1 MAGLRDV
8 TNPLRRASEE
18 IKGLNAATP
27 RTERRSLPPLWE
39 RQRSTLSLAEP
50 TDTDPSILREGWD
63 AFLHSLGPQNIKMLG
78 AGLRSA
84 GTVAQNETLHGI
96 GYRIEKW
103 GEDLDIGRAPAMAP
117 VEDLETALRWVSG
130 GLGQGLGSIGAPIVT
145 GSAGALVGAP
155 LGPKGMVAGGV
166 TGAFSANHLLL
177 AGEATEQF
185 EREGVDPLIAH
196 QTAHAIAPF
205 MATLDTIGLAKVLRG
220 PARKLRQSFV
230 SYVGRRVAQG
240 ATVESITEMAQGAIR
255 QITAAQLTGNPD
267 TMERTIE
274 VLEEGI
280 IAGMTGGVVG
290 GAAGT
295 VSSRRRADEKAPPKA
310 KPEAKPES
318 QKSGKP
324 EKAAA
329 APVTPGPETEEEG
342 DADSARD
349 ETDLPP
355 EQPDQPAAPDPAAA
369 AIKAAVDEGKG
380 KPSTKADVELE
391 PVIVEVTPPEK
402 TTDENQDA
410 AVAARDDQKPA
421 TADDRPADAAPA
433 EAPSPAEPAA
443 GDAAERGA
451 EEPAPGPGAVGTEP
465 ASPDVQPAEA
475 PVAERGERG
484 ADPDEAGGPA
494 PAERPLSEKEVREK
508 RDREAGAEI
517 AEKTGKKIKAKPQG
531 TAKTALPDDKPVDV
545 EYAIVN
551 LDDVTPSNL
560 DDGRVNPAYPQI
572 LQPRDR
578 STVESESQINA
589 MLAEFH
595 PEQLGR
601 APVPQVGSPVI
612 DETGLVESGNGR
624 TMALRRLHQRAA
636 AGDEKAAADVA
647 RYRKQLEAE
656 GFDLSGVETPVLV
669 RVRKTEMTPTQ
680 RKRFVDQSNVSL
692 GAAMPVSGRAMKDAE
707 QMRGIVNEYQG
718 GPFDAQKNRK
728 FTGRFIQEVVPA
740 NEQLTFATS
749 EGELTALGQQRI
761 EAALLAASYGDEKLV
776 ERLVEAKD
784 QGRVSV
790 RRTLLDIAPEWLRIK
805 ESIEADEIDASA
817 DITPSILDAVH
828 ILQQA
833 EMRSKA
839 GMKTARAANHA
850 WDQILDWE
858 NPLIQEEAENLGV
871 DTDRFDIT
879 KQVVSF
885 FYPTPETSRMRGAE
899 KVTAAFREYISHVLA
914 NTKSQPDMFA
924 EAAGGFNVNRA
935 LAETVEHAAERDKS
949 EQQRRQEQYEKDRA
963 AGIRGTVDELREQ
976 GRLGEAMRQGGD
988 PVAAIENDPRW
999 IGVLEN
1005 ALETMAPGILL
1016 ETPARIDTPQGPARG
1031 RFREDERRAIIEVS
1045 RTQSRK
1051 QMRQTLRHEVIHA
1064 LRSRGLF
1071 TDAEWSTLTETAAR
1085 ENWMD
1090 KWNIQER
1097 YPFLMA
1103 DGEPTAAA
1111 LEEAIADE
1119 FAAWH
1124 SDSRGYPGPVARLF
1138 ERIRQFFIQV
1148 ARSLRLLGHTAGD
1161 VFSDIDAG
1169 VVGSRAWRREYA
1181 ARAAQGE
1188 RRQIRPAFYSHLERI
1203 VRDGPGRA
1211 DAKNWWTYITSPKK
1225 GVRQKE
1231 IEDVV
1236 EWAEGFFEAD
1246 GPRRGMT
1253 LKGWLDSQSGP
1264 IKKDAVQAFLAANMP
1279 QIDVVEYGGPSNDSI
1294 ADSYFSAIDWSEPE
1308 ILVPAGS
1315 GKKYSTWKQTRGRVV
1330 LTDDAPHW
1338 TNELRIVRTTMVG
1351 GNLEPSDTIWLEQYK
1366 NKTTW
1371 ERFGASRQVSNET
1384 ELNNLSRDL
1393 VNQYFRQW
1401 VNVHRHPEN
1410 SLQPRY
1416 DEYVHPGEPNDYREI
1431 LIVQKQGP
1439 KRQGPHWYEQD
1450 VILHIRASTRPTP
1463 LGEKTFFIEEIQSDE
1478 HQDTSKII
1486 RAAEERLASAEASLE
1501 GGRWVGWH
1509 AEYLGDR
1516 EVDPVAAHQEIAKY
1530 KGELTDAR
1538 EKELA
1543 FSGSSNWVRLALKQV
1558 IETAVQEGHD
1568 AIMWADGPSMV
1579 KMEGNHDAVA
1589 GMTKFYEGVLPNTL
1603 KAYLKKQKWDAPI
1616 SERTWVEGEIPS
1628 HWINDIRASAQ
1639 EALYEAEEAYEMNA
1653 DPPPREHFETEEEW
1667 MDASAEAR
1675 DEAAREAVAEK
1686 FPGIGFPLSEDENLH
1701 QAVLEYYNDGN
1712 SMEFRGFGIKIPE
1725 KMREDV
1731 LAEGQPKYQLPP
1743 SDEKPAPVE
1752 PDYPGQPELTE
1763 AKRRATKA
1771 AVEEAEKR
1779 AENPSPEPL
1788 INLLR
1793 PMESFFRVLTVP
1805 LGGLDANGDMRLT
1818 KPLQRAATY
1827 VIRDMRP
1834 GPDSAMP
1841 WLDRWLERS
1850 RHAWLNR
1857 YGTPREFIVR
1867 ERQRHTESFEIMQE
1881 LVEHLKTLSEAKVGV
1896 EESRALQEVL
1906 EGKELTDDRINR
1918 LAAPIREAIDR
1929 YGLRLV
1935 ELGLLPKEAYRR
1947 NLGKYLHRSYAR
1959 YEFDQPALVR
1969 WGRQRGKVR
1978 RAALRGD
1985 ELMRRGRTHQFK
1997 IGQLLRDV
2005 PEAMRKKAREAK
2017 KWEILDLKSEG
2028 GRVRRRVYW
2037 PKNIDRSE
2045 LEKALPAIG
2054 TAMRMPNLTLDQLE
2068 SQGTWEVRRQKNDPD
2083 AKGRQPTAGRPYLW
2097 RDWSKAERAEM
2108 GEIRDARYNLI
2119 KTYELLAHDIASGAF
2134 FEDVSKNPAWFS
2146 KKKPDGVIVD
2156 GAEVGRFYSTVAGVD
2171 WVKVPKAKIAK
2182 SAARRWGAIAG
2193 GYVRAPLWRDMIEL
2207 EKMQNPGHWGWLL
2220 REWKKNK
2227 ALALDTPIPTPSGW
2241 TTMGA
2246 IAVGDTVFDEK
2257 GQPCTVE
2264 EVRDIQH
2271 GRPCYE
2277 VAFSDGA
2284 TIIADDE
2291 HWWFVTGRNNPDG
2304 KVLTTAEIRDTL
2316 TYSRGDRN
2324 HSVPVARALN
2334 LTDAELPLPPY
2345 ALGLWLGDGHAAGPR
2360 ITVGARVVDE
2370 IVELLRA
2377 AGVFSGAKVCDIR
2390 SSAVTFTIDCQ
2401 PVRVGNKPN
2410 KFKEGLKELGV
2421 LGSKAIP
2428 QTYLRGSISQRLAL
2442 LRGLLDSDGW
2452 IAPDG
2457 VISGFAT
2464 SSPALRAGVTELLR
2478 SLGYK
2483 PTTREFESAS
2493 GKPAWRIQFSAY
2505 ADTPVFG
2512 LKAKLERLRPPPA
2525 RPQRS
2530 STRQIVGVTKVDSV
2544 PVRCIAVSSKSHLY
2558 LAGDGMIPTHN
2569 TARSPTVHFNNT
2581 IGNVILSELY
2591 DFTPADIYRGIK
2603 EFATRG
2609 SLYREAVSEGIF
2621 SSGYVQVELDKIDV
2635 DGVIEKA
2642 KREAEA
2648 AEGIEQG
2655 TMQRLFTLF
2664 KTLDRGMQSAYRFED
2679 EVFRLVSYMKDRGR
2693 GMNRADAAQNAID
2706 RFLNYDIRAPI
2717 PNALRRSILPFMSYT
2732 YAFIPQWLSAVSRKP
2747 WKVAKIFAL
2756 GYMLEQL
2763 AYEIV
2768 PGDEDEERRVMSDR
2782 DTGWTW
2788 AGLPKTLRTPFKVGD
2803 DPVMI
2808 GLTRVLPGGGL
2819 ADMDKGQIGLPEWML
2834 VSGPIL
2840 MAGEVVMNRIS
2851 YTGQDMVD
2859 EVDTIPEA
2867 NWKRFKY
2874 LYRATLPNAPWIPG
2888 SWDWNR
2894 MAQAVTDERDVFG
2907 RQYSPAIAA
2916 VRMLGPKVFPY
2927 DVDTEFGRRMWELK
2941 RSSELYRQKLW
2952 ELQLDRS
2959 RNRISEWRY
2968 QQGVTRIQ
2976 DGLSRLGE
2984 KAREIQGR

>member
-18 IKGLNAATP
+18 IRGLSAATP
-27 RTERRSLPPLWE
+27 SSERSTLPPLWE
-39 RQRSTLSLAEP
+39 RQRTTLSLDAPP

-63 AFLHSLGPQNIKMLG
+63 AFLHSLGPQNIKLLG

-84 GTVAQNETLHGI
+84 GTVAQNEALHGI

-103 GEDLDIGRAPAMAP
+103 GEDLDIGRAPPMAP

-145 GSAGALVGAP
+145 GGAGALAGAP
-155 LGPKGMVAGGV
+155 LGPKGVVAGGI

-185 EREGVDPLIAH
+185 EREGVEPLTAH

-220 PARKLRQSFV
+220 PARKLRQSFL

-274 VLEEGI
+274 ILEEGI

-295 VSSRRRADEKAPPKA
+295 VTSGRREARPPPK
-310 KPEAKPES
+310 KQPER

-324 EKAAA
+324 ETPKGRPPGAAT
-329 APVTPGPETEEEG
+329 APIAPGPETEDET
-342 DADSARD
+342 APAPD

-355 EQPDQPAAPDPAAA
+355 ERPDAPPTAEEIRAAAETAEPEPTDAQKEAGNYRKGHVKLHGLDISIENPAGSERSGTDAKGKKWSVTMPAAYGYVRRTEGADGDQVDVYVGESPESDRVWVVDQIDAETGKFDEH
-369 AIKAAVDEGKG
+369 KAFIGFE
-380 KPSTKADVELE
+380 SQSQVEN
-391 PVIVEVTPPEK
+391 TY
-402 TTDENQDA
+402 DA
-410 AVAARDDQKPA
+410 AFSDARGPDRRKTVTEMPVEEFKTWLRGDTKKPLAGRVDQEPA
-421 TADDRPADAAPA
+421 PADDRPADAAPA
-433 EAPSPAEPAA
+433 DAPSAAEPPASAA
-443 GDAAERGA
+443 PERGA
-451 EEPAPGPGAVGTEP
+451 EEPAPEPGDGGAEP
-465 ASPDVQPAEA
+465 ASPDVVPATP
-475 PVAERGERG
+475 PVPERG
-484 ADPDEAGGPA
+484 ARADSDEAGGQPA
-494 PAERPLSEKEVREK
+494 GEGPLSEKEVRAK
-508 RDREAGAEI
+508 RDREAGEKI
-517 AEKTGKKIKAKPQG
+517 AAKTGKPIKAKLQG
-531 TAKTALPDDKPVDV
+531 KARAALPDDKPVDV

-551 LDDVTPSNL
+551 LDDLTPSNL
-560 DDGRVNPAYPQI
+560 DDGTINPDYPQI

-578 STVESESQINA
+578 STAESERQINA
-589 MLAEFH
+589 MLGTFH
-595 PEQLGR
+595 PEQLAR
-601 APVPQVGSPVI
+601 APVAQVGSPII
-612 DETGLVESGNGR
+612 DNTGLVESGNGR
-624 TMALRRLHQRAA
+624 AMALRRLHQRARD
-636 AGDEKAAADVA
+636 GDKKAVENLA
-647 RYRKQLEAE
+647 RYRKQLEDE
-656 GFDLSGVETPVLV
+656 GFDLSGVQQPVLV
-669 RVRKTEMTPTQ
+669 RIRRTDMTPTQ
-680 RKRFVDQSNVSL
+680 RQRFVEQANVSL
-692 GAAMPVSGRAMKDAE
+692 GASMPVSRRAMADAAK
-707 QMRGIVNEYQG
+707 MRGIVNAYQG

-728 FTGRFIQEVVPA
+728 FTGRFIAEVVPA

-761 EAALLAASYGDEKLV
+761 EAALLAAAYGDEKLV
-776 ERLVEAKD
+776 ERLVESKD
-784 QGRVSV
+784 QGRITI
-790 RRTLLDIAPEWLRIK
+790 RRTLLDIAPEWLSVK
-805 ESIEADEIDASA
+805 ESIEADEIDGSA

-839 GMKTARAANHA
+839 GMKTARSANHA

-858 NPLIQEEAENLGV
+858 NPLIAEEAESLGV
-871 DTDRFDIT
+871 DSTRFEIT
-879 KQVVSF
+879 KYLVSF
-885 FYPTPETSRMRGAE
+885 FYPTPETSRMRSAE

-914 NTKSQPDMFA
+914 NTKTQPDMFA
-924 EAAGGFNVNRA
+924 EAAGGFNVKTA
-935 LAETVEHAAERDKS
+935 LSETVAHAAERDKS
-949 EQQRRQEQYEKDRA
+949 ENQRRQEQYDRDRE
-963 AGIRGTVDELREQ
+963 AGIRGTADELRSQ
-976 GRLGEAMRQGGD
+976 GLLAEALREGAD
-988 PVAAIENDPRW
+988 PTSAIENDPRW
-999 IGVLEN
+999 LAMLES
-1005 ALETMAPGILL
+1005 ALDTMAPFAMLQ
-1016 ETPARIDTPQGPARG
+1016 TPAQIQTPQGPARG
-1031 RFREDERRAIIEVS
+1031 RFRADERRAIIEVA
-1045 RTQSRK
+1045 RAQSRK
-1051 QMRQTLRHEVIHA
+1051 MMRQSLRHEVIHA
-1064 LRSRGLF
+1064 LRNRGLF
-1071 TDAEWSTLTETAAR
+1071 TDREWAALTETAAR
-1085 ENWMD
+1085 EGWIG
-1090 KWNIQER
+1090 KWRIQER
-1097 YPFLMA
+1097 YPALFE
-1103 DGEPTAAA
+1103 DGAPTAAA
-1111 LEEAIADE
+1111 LEEAIAEE
-1119 FAAWH
+1119 FSTWH
-1124 SDSRGYPGPVARLF
+1124 SDSRGYRQPVARLF

-1181 ARAAQGE
+1181 ARSARGT
-1188 RRQIRPAFYSHLERI
+1188 RRQARPAFYSHLERI

-1236 EWAEGFFEAD
+1236 EWAVGMLD
-1246 GPRRGMT
+1246 QDVPRRRTT
-1253 LKGWLDSQSGP
+1253 LKKWLDSQTGP
-1264 IKKDAVQAFLAANMP
+1264 IKKEAVQEFLAANMP
-1279 QIDVVEYGGPSNDSI
+1279 QLEIVEYGGPSFGG
-1294 ADSYFSAIDWSEPE
+1294 ADGSYFWSIDWAEPE
-1308 ILVPAGS
+1308 TVVPRGS
-1315 GKKYSTWKQTRGRVV
+1315 GKTYSHWQQQKGRVA

-1338 TNELRIVRTTMVG
+1338 VNDLRIVRATMVG
-1351 GNLEPSDTIWLEQYK
+1351 GSLPPSDSIWLEEYK
-1366 NKTTW
+1366 NTVWT
-1371 ERFGASRQVSNET
+1371 RFGASRQVSNDT
-1384 ELNNLSRDL
+1384 ELKNLSRDL

-1401 VNVHRHPEN
+1401 TNVHRET

-1416 DEYVHPGEPNDYREI
+1416 DEYVHPGEPQDYREF
-1431 LIVQKQGP
+1431 LIVQKEGP
-1439 KRQGPHWYEQD
+1439 KREGPHWYEQD
-1450 VILHIRASTRPTP
+1450 VIVHIRASTRPTP
-1463 LGEKTFFIEEIQSDE
+1463 LGKKTFFIEEIQSDE
-1478 HQDTSKII
+1478 HQETSKYV
-1486 RAAEERLASAEASLE
+1486 RETEERIASVEASLE
-1501 GGRWVGWH
+1501 AGKWAGWYSEVSGPL
-1509 AEYLGDR
+1509 APFTEEEAKR
-1516 EVDPVAAHQEIAKY
+1516 ELAMLKERLHEAKS
-1530 KGELTDAR
+1530 T
-1538 EKELA
+1538 ELA

-1558 IETAVQEGHD
+1558 IETAVQEGHE

-1616 SERTWVEGEIPS
+1616 SERTLIEGQIPET
-1628 HWINDIRASAQ
+1628 WINDIRATARN
-1639 EALYEAEEAYEMNA
+1639 AILDAEERYDQGAE
-1653 DPPPREHFETEEEW
+1653 PPPVENFDSETEWQETVDEW
-1667 MDASAEAR
+1667 R
-1675 DEAAREAVAEK
+1675 DEAVQEAVIEQI
-1686 FPGIGFPLSEDENLH
+1686 PGINFPISEDENLH
-1701 QAVLEYYNDGN
+1701 EAAINYYNDGN
-1712 SMEFRGFGIKIPE
+1712 DLDFHGFGIKIPE
-1725 KMREDV
+1725 KMRADV

-1743 SDEKPAPVE
+1743 ADEKPEPVE
-1752 PDYPGQPELTE
+1752 PDYAGQPELSD
-1763 AKRRATKA
+1763 AKRSATRA
-1771 AVEEAEKR
+1771 AVAEAETR
-1779 AENPSPEPL
+1779 AADPSPEPL

-1793 PMESFFRVLTVP
+1793 PMETFFRVLTVP
-1805 LGGLDANGDMRLT
+1805 LGGLDRNGDMRLT
-1818 KPLQRAATY
+1818 KPLRRVATH

-1841 WLDRWLERS
+1841 WLDRWLERA
-1850 RHAWLNR
+1850 RHGWLNR

-1881 LVEHLKTLSEAKVGV
+1881 LVEHLKTLSEGKVGV
-1896 EESRALQEVL
+1896 EEAKALQEVL
-1906 EGKELTDDRINR
+1906 EGKELSDDRINR
-1918 LAAPIREAIDR
+1918 MAAPIRAAIDR

-1969 WGRQRGKVR
+1969 WGRQRGKVK

-1997 IGQLLRDV
+1997 AGLLMRDV
-2005 PEAMRKKAREAK
+2005 PEALRKEARDAK

-2037 PKNIDRSE
+2037 PKNIDRAE

-2054 TAMRMPNLTLDQLE
+2054 RAMRLPELTLAQFE
-2068 SQGTWEVRRQKNDPD
+2068 SQGTWEVRRQKGDPD

-2097 RDWSKAERAEM
+2097 RDWSRAERAEM

-2119 KTYELLAHDIASGAF
+2119 RTYELLAHDIASGAF
-2134 FEDVSKNPAWFS
+2134 FEDISKNPAWFS

-2182 SAARRWGAIAG
+2182 SAARRWGAMAG
-2193 GYVRAPLWRDMIEL
+2193 GHVRAPIWRDLIEL

-2227 ALALDTPIPTPSGW
+2227 
-2241 TTMGA
+2241 
-2246 IAVGDTVFDEK
+2246 
-2257 GQPCTVE
+2257 
-2264 EVRDIQH
+2264 
-2271 GRPCYE
+2271 
-2277 VAFSDGA
+2277 
-2284 TIIADDE
+2284 
-2291 HWWFVTGRNNPDG
+2291 
-2304 KVLTTAEIRDTL
+2304 
-2316 TYSRGDRN
+2316 
-2324 HSVPVARALN
+2324 
-2334 LTDAELPLPPY
+2334 
-2345 ALGLWLGDGHAAGPR
+2345 
-2360 ITVGARVVDE
+2360 
-2370 IVELLRA
+2370 
-2377 AGVFSGAKVCDIR
+2377 
-2390 SSAVTFTIDCQ
+2390 
-2401 PVRVGNKPN
+2401 
-2410 KFKEGLKELGV
+2410 
-2421 LGSKAIP
+2421 
-2428 QTYLRGSISQRLAL
+2428 
-2442 LRGLLDSDGW
+2442 
-2452 IAPDG
+2452 
-2457 VISGFAT
+2457 T
-2464 SSPALRAGVTELLR
+2464 S
-2478 SLGYK
+2478 
-2483 PTTREFESAS
+2483 
-2493 GKPAWRIQFSAY
+2493 
-2505 ADTPVFG
+2505 
-2512 LKAKLERLRPPPA
+2512 
-2525 RPQRS
+2525 
-2530 STRQIVGVTKVDSV
+2530 
-2544 PVRCIAVSSKSHLY
+2544 
-2558 LAGDGMIPTHN
+2558 
-2569 TARSPTVHFNNT
+2569 RSPTVHFNNT

-2609 SLYREAVSEGIF
+2609 SLYQEAVSEGIF

-2635 DGVIEKA
+2635 DNVIEKVR
-2642 KREAEA
+2642 REAEA

-2655 TMQRLFTLF
+2655 TMQRAFTLF
-2664 KTLDRGMQSAYRFED
+2664 RTLDRGMQSAYRFED

-2693 GMNRADAAQNAID
+2693 GMDRADAAQNAID
-2706 RFLNYDIRAPI
+2706 RFLNYDIRAPW
-2717 PNALRRSILPFMSYT
+2717 PNALRRTVLPFLSYT
-2732 YAFIPQWLSAVSRKP
+2732 YAFVPQWMSAVTRKP

-2763 AYEIV
+2763 AYEVV
-2768 PGDEDEERRVMSDR
+2768 PGDQDEERRVMADR

-2819 ADMDKGQIGLPEWML
+2819 ADTDKGQIGLPEWML
-2834 VSGPIL
+2834 VSGPIM
-2840 MAGEVVMNRIS
+2840 MAAEVVMNRIS

-2874 LYRATLPNAPWIPG
+2874 LYRATMPNAPWVPG

-2907 RQYSPAIAA
+2907 RQYSPGIAA

-2927 DVDTEFGRRMWELK
+2927 DVDSEFGRRMWELK
-2941 RSSELYRQKLW
+2941 RTSELYRQKLW
-2952 ELQLDRS
+2952 ELQMDRS

-2976 DGLSRLGE
+2976 DGLNRLSR
-2984 KAREIQGR
+2984 KALEIQGRRE